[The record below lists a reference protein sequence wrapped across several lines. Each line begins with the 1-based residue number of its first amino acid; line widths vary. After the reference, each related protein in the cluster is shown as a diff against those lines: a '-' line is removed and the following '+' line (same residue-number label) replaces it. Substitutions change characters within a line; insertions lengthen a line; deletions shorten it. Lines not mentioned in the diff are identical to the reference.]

1 MSTQRHRNAP
11 SPRHHRRP
19 VLSARAPL
27 APHLAR
33 RVALLAERV
42 DVKEDLPI
50 LARERR
56 EVEIRLG
63 ASSPERLR
71 ERRGVRL
78 PVVVIV
84 GEGEGRDEWVRGVA
98 LQRLLQR
105 GRMLKLG
112 QVRIRQ
118 LEVGEPKCLGRAGR
132 KSGGGVRLS
141 VRAGI
146 SMGLPER
153 TAPKRV
159 RWGRWREEAGPTAF
173 WAFTKFLVS
182 WANESSRCLEEQER
196 KKRNPTDGQCCR

>member
-1 MSTQRHRNAP
+1 MPAELDVQQLFIDLLARRCIDDDDRLPIAPARDKCTSRHQLEGFLSTQRHRNAP

-98 LQRLLQR
+98 FQRLLQR

-118 LEVGEPKCLGRAGR
+118 LAVGEPKCLGRAGR
-132 KSGGGVRLS
+132 KSGGG
-141 VRAGI
+141 
-146 SMGLPER
+146 
-153 TAPKRV
+153 
-159 RWGRWREEAGPTAF
+159 
-173 WAFTKFLVS
+173 
-182 WANESSRCLEEQER
+182 
-196 KKRNPTDGQCCR
+196 